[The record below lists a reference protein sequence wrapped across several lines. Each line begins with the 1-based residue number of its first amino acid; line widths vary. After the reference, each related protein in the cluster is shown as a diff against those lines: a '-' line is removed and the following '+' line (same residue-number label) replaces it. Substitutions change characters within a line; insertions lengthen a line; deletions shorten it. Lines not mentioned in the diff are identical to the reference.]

1 MPDTFNRTQPRC
13 EPLDTR
19 RIKPLLTFG
28 ARRGESGAGMHNRPH
43 TSQAMQ
49 QLPSSGPAR
58 EALREKGQFWT
69 PAWLAT
75 VMASWVTAHGPRVLF
90 DPAVGPG
97 TFFAAARQAGFAG
110 GFAGFELHGSAL
122 TGGCA
127 PGLAAAELRHVTIGD
142 FISSQLLR
150 TFPAIVSNPPY
161 IRHHRLSGKQK
172 EELQTLAQRCLGFTL
187 DGRAGLHLYFL
198 LKCLDHLA
206 PGGRLAFLLP
216 ADVCEGVSSRAVWGR
231 LAARFRLDAV
241 LMFEEPAAPFPAVDT
256 NAMVFLFSNLAPRP
270 RVPWLR
276 VRKPDPAAVLQALG
290 LKTGSGAGPTGDAV
304 TTQVR
309 ELPELVATGLSRPPR
324 PSGSRG
330 VALSLFARVVRGIA
344 TGANE
349 FFFLTSSQLAEYGL
363 DRRFF
368 RRAIGRTRDCPDGTL
383 TPGRLDAL
391 DAAGRPTWLLSLDR
405 RPRET
410 LPPALSAYLQRG
422 EEAGLAR
429 RALIKT
435 RTPWYRMEQREEPPL
450 LFAYL
455 GRRDCRFLLNRAGAV
470 PLTGFLCVY
479 PWDRSERHVRELW
492 QALNHPD
499 TLANLA
505 FVGKSYGGGALKV
518 EPRQLDAL
526 EIPQHVLDRSESL
539 SEKLAELKARP
550 HPLS

>member
-1 MPDTFNRTQPRC
+1 
-13 EPLDTR
+13 
-19 RIKPLLTFG
+19 
-28 ARRGESGAGMHNRPH
+28 
-43 TSQAMQ
+43 MQ
-49 QLPSSGPAR
+49 QLPSSGLAR
-58 EALREKGQFWT
+58 EALREKGQFWIPT
-69 PAWLAT
+69 WLARI
-75 VMASWVTAHGPRVLF
+75 MASWVIACRPPVLF

-97 TFFAAARQAGFAG
+97 TFFAAARQVGFAG
-110 GFAGFELHGSAL
+110 DFAGFELHGSAL
-122 TGGCA
+122 TESYTL
-127 PGLAAAELRHVTIGD
+127 GLPASELRDVTIGD
-142 FISSQLLR
+142 FISTRLLP

-172 EELQTLAQRCLGFTL
+172 EELQILAQRCLGFTL
-187 DGRAGLHLYFL
+187 DGRVGLHLYFL
-198 LKCLDHLA
+198 LKCLYHLA

-216 ADVCEGVSSRAVWGR
+216 ADVCEGVSSRAVWSS

-241 LMFEEPAAPFPAVDT
+241 LTFEEQAAPFPTVDT
-256 NAMVFLFSNLAPRP
+256 NAMVFLFSNLAPMP

-276 VRKPDPAAVLQALG
+276 AHKPDPAAILLALG
-290 LKTGSGAGPTGDAV
+290 LNEGTGVGRTGDAV

-309 ELPELVATGLSRPPR
+309 ELSEIVTTGLSRPPR

-330 VALSLFARVVRGIA
+330 VPLSLFARVVRGIA

-349 FFFLTSSQLAEYGL
+349 FFFLTSSQIVEYRL

-383 TPGRLDAL
+383 TSSRLDAL

-405 RPRET
+405 QPREK
-410 LPPALSAYLQRG
+410 LPAPLSAYLQRG
-422 EEAGLAR
+422 EEAGLAQ

-435 RTPWYRMEQREEPPL
+435 RTPWHRMERREEPSL

-455 GRRDCRFLLNRAGAV
+455 GRRDCRFVLNRAGVV

-479 PWDRSERHVRELW
+479 PRDRSERHLRNLW

-526 EIPQHVLDRSESL
+526 EIPQHVLDRSGMVATVAPQQQYL
-539 SEKLAELKARP
+539 LG
-550 HPLS
+550 

>member
-276 VRKPDPAAVLQALG
+276 VRKPDPAAVLQALDIAHN
-290 LKTGSGAGPTGDAV
+290 SI
-304 TTQVR
+304 
-309 ELPELVATGLSRPPR
+309 GLSKPYPR
-324 PSGSRG
+324 IFRDVDGKPGWNNTAPARTAALDNLQEAHTRG
-330 VALSLFARVVRGIA
+330 VFTTRDVAL
-344 TGANE
+344 
-349 FFFLTSSQLAEYGL
+349 LAE
-363 DRRFF
+363 F
-368 RRAIGRTRDCPDGTL
+368 RTFIVNTMGKAEGAKGTHDDLTMGTAIAWVAVCRAQ
-383 TPGRLDAL
+383 
-391 DAAGRPTWLLSLDR
+391 
-405 RPRET
+405 PRHHDD
-410 LPPALSAYLQRG
+410 LPPL
-422 EEAGLAR
+422 
-429 RALIKT
+429 
-435 RTPWYRMEQREEPPL
+435 
-450 LFAYL
+450 
-455 GRRDCRFLLNRAGAV
+455 
-470 PLTGFLCVY
+470 
-479 PWDRSERHVRELW
+479 
-492 QALNHPD
+492 
-499 TLANLA
+499 
-505 FVGKSYGGGALKV
+505 
-518 EPRQLDAL
+518 
-526 EIPQHVLDRSESL
+526 
-539 SEKLAELKARP
+539 
-550 HPLS
+550 